1 MPYNVVAGE
10 TRLRIGEFMT
20 LLLAIIY
27 LIFIS
32 LGLPDSLF
40 GAAWPVMHL
49 DFGVAE
55 GFASVYMIITAV
67 GSGGVSFFAGPLIRK
82 FGTGRV
88 TVVSVFLTVAG
99 MLIIGLSV
107 HIAMAIAGSI
117 LMGLG
122 AGAIDTGL
130 NNFVSTHYK
139 ARHMNWLHAFW
150 GIGVTLSPLIMS
162 AFLDNGNDWRAGYR
176 CVSYIQAGIFLI
188 AALSLPLWKK
198 YEKST
203 IEILDVPTESANGG
217 AEADDALSDDGAAD
231 ETDGTDKP
239 KKKKIK
245 TPVFFKVFRIPGV
258 LWAVLSLGL
267 YISMEFLIGTWG
279 ASYAVNV
286 KSVAPAVAARWI
298 SVYYGGIMAGRI
310 ISGFVSFK
318 TDDKTLVRAGIG
330 VMIAGMIVFA
340 LPIGEYALTG
350 LLLIGL
356 GFGPVFPSTIHSV
369 PYRFGTEYSADIT
382 GIQMGGSYAI
392 GWAVQLAY
400 GFIAPKTTFAFT
412 PYLLIV
418 LAGLLLLTSEI
429 TNKIT
434 SKRRLSDSV

>member
-1 MPYNVVAGE
+1 MEYEVAASY

-49 DFGVAE
+49 DFGVEE

-139 ARHMNWLHAFW
+139 ARHMNWFYAFW
-150 GIGVTLSPLIMS
+150 GI
-162 AFLDNGNDWRAGYR
+162 R
-176 CVSYIQAGIFLI
+176 
-188 AALSLPLWKK
+188 
-198 YEKST
+198 
-203 IEILDVPTESANGG
+203 
-217 AEADDALSDDGAAD
+217 
-231 ETDGTDKP
+231 GT
-239 KKKKIK
+239 
-245 TPVFFKVFRIPGV
+245 
-258 LWAVLSLGL
+258 
-267 YISMEFLIGTWG
+267 
-279 ASYAVNV
+279 
-286 KSVAPAVAARWI
+286 
-298 SVYYGGIMAGRI
+298 
-310 ISGFVSFK
+310 
-318 TDDKTLVRAGIG
+318 
-330 VMIAGMIVFA
+330 
-340 LPIGEYALTG
+340 
-350 LLLIGL
+350 
-356 GFGPVFPSTIHSV
+356 
-369 PYRFGTEYSADIT
+369 
-382 GIQMGGSYAI
+382 
-392 GWAVQLAY
+392 
-400 GFIAPKTTFAFT
+400 
-412 PYLLIV
+412 
-418 LAGLLLLTSEI
+418 
-429 TNKIT
+429 
-434 SKRRLSDSV
+434 